1 MDYQQLAGIILDKV
15 GGKDNV
21 DKVLHCA
28 TRLRFVLKD
37 VDQADTETIK
47 KTAGVLSVINA
58 GGQYQ
63 VVIGPDVPQVYQAI
77 VSLGGFETAAAA
89 AAAEDDAKE
98 SKKDQ
103 NKVSRVLEYIASMFQ
118 PIIPAIT
125 GAGLLKAL
133 MALGSVL
140 GVLDSSTQTYTILNA
155 MADSAFYF
163 LPILLGSSAAKAFK
177 CNQYVAMALGGILV
191 YPNFVSLIS
200 TAKSAGE
207 AVSFLGLPVTLA
219 SYSSSVVPILLG
231 VWFMSIVEHF
241 VQKISPKAVK
251 FFTVPLASLVVAGA
265 VTILALGP
273 IGTWV
278 GNLIAAFFTWLNSV
292 AGWAVPTLV
301 GIFNPLLVM
310 TGTHYGLIP
319 IGVNNLATA
328 GFDTVVGPGMLTSN
342 VAQGAAGLAVAI
354 RTKNKNTKQLA
365 ASAGLTGVLG
375 ITEPVLY
382 GVNLKFIY
390 PLISAMVGGGVGGLY
405 LGITGVGRYASGS
418 PGLLVLPGYI
428 GGEGMSNF
436 VNACIGTVI
445 AMAVSFVVCL
455 VLYSVWEKRGK
466 LEDGE

>member
-1 MDYQQLAGIILDKV
+1 MDYKQLAAVILEKV
-15 GGKDNV
+15 GGKENV
-21 DKVLHCA
+21 DKLVHCA
-28 TRLRFVLKD
+28 TRLRFTLND
-37 VDQADTETIK
+37 VSKADTEALK
-47 KTAGVLSVINA
+47 KAKGVMSVINA

-63 VVIGPDVPQVYQAI
+63 VVIGPDVAQVYQEVLA
-77 VSLGGFETAAAA
+77 LGVESGAASADKKVEKN
-89 AAAEDDAKE
+89 AEQ
-98 SKKDQ
+98 SKL
-103 NKVSRVLEYIASMFQ
+103 SRLLEYIASMFQ

-133 MALGSVL
+133 MALCSVM
-140 GVLDSSTQTYTILNA
+140 GWLDSSTQTYVILNA

-163 LPILLGSSAAKAFK
+163 LPILLGSSAAKTFK
-177 CNQYVAMALGGILV
+177 CNQYVAMALGGVLV
-191 YPNFVSLIS
+191 YPSFVNLIS

-207 AVSFLGLPVTLA
+207 AVHFLGLPVTLA

-251 FFTVPLASLVVAGA
+251 FFTVPLASLFAAGT

-278 GNLIAAFFTWLNSV
+278 GNLIAVFFTWLNSV

-301 GIFNPLLVM
+301 GVLSPLLVM

-319 IGVNNLATA
+319 IGINNLATS

-342 VAQGAAGLAVAI
+342 VAQGAAGLAVAL
-354 RTKNKNTKQLA
+354 RTRNKDTKQLA
-365 ASAGLTGVLG
+365 MSAGITGVLG

-382 GVNLKFIY
+382 GVNLKFVY
-390 PLISAMVGGGVGGLY
+390 PLISAMIGGGVGGLY

-418 PGLLVLPGYI
+418 PGLLVLPAYI
-428 GGEGMSNF
+428 GGDGMTNF
-436 VNACIGTVI
+436 INACIGTLI
-445 AMAVSFVVCL
+445 AMVVSFAVCF
-455 VLYSVWEKRGK
+455 VLYDVWKKQGK